1 MPTLEDL
8 GNTLWNQLVTMV
20 PGIIAAIIW
29 IILGII
35 VGIVVGSIVTRVLRK
50 YVERPLSVTPLG
62 KTLTTMGLE
71 FSELI
76 GGLTKAFIIS
86 ISLVAAMSYVPL
98 SGAAGELIYGVV
110 SYLPYLIGGIAVITL
125 GLVLAISL
133 AKYIGSLLSTGFG
146 EVYKSLVNLV
156 ENLLLVGLIAIVL
169 TVAFT
174 LLKLPASLI
183 YPLLVGVTAIAVGV
197 IIVIEVFKT
206 ITETYPDFSKLAP
219 FLQFIVVFV
228 FIFVGLSAIF
238 SQYVVVGDTLRM
250 LSASIMIAFAVIL
263 IPVAFYLVKKVL
275 IEAERKPSKSE

>member
-8 GNTLWNQLVTMV
+8 GNTLWNQLITMI

-29 IILGII
+29 LIL
-35 VGIVVGSIVTRVLRK
+35 GIVVGVIVGSVVSKILRR
-50 YVERPLSVTPLG
+50 YVERPLSATPFG
-62 KTLTTMGLE
+62 RTLTAMGLE
-71 FSELI
+71 FSDLI

-86 ISLVAAMSYVPL
+86 ISLVAAISYIPL
-98 SGAAGELIYGVV
+98 SGDAGELIYGVV

-133 AKYIGSLLSTGFG
+133 AKYIGSLLGAGFG
-146 EVYKSLVNLV
+146 ETYKSLVNLI

-174 LLKLPASLI
+174 LLKLPSALI
-183 YPLLVGVTAIAVGV
+183 YSLLVGVTAIAIGV

-206 ITETYPDFSKLAP
+206 IMEAHPDFSKLAP

-238 SQYVVVGDTLRM
+238 SQYEVVGDVLRM
-250 LSASIMIAFAVIL
+250 LSTGVMIAFAVIL

-275 IEAERKPSKSE
+275 IEAERKPSKEE

>member
-1 MPTLEDL
+1 MPTPEELVSR
-8 GNTLWNQLVTMV
+8 LWEQLVAMI

-29 IILGII
+29 IILGVI
-35 VGIVVGSIVTRVLRK
+35 VGVIVGNIVAKVLRR
-50 YVERPLSVTPLG
+50 YVERPLSLTPFG
-62 KTLTTMGLE
+62 KTLTAMGLE

-86 ISLVAAMSYVPL
+86 ISLVAAISYIPL
-98 SGAAGELIYGVV
+98 GGEAGELIYGVV

-133 AKYIGSLLSTGFG
+133 ARYIGSLLSTGFG
-146 EVYKSLVNLV
+146 ERYRSLVSLI
-156 ENLLLVGLIAIVL
+156 ENLLLVGLVAIVL

-174 LLKLPASLI
+174 LLKLPSTLI
-183 YPLLVGVTAIAVGV
+183 YPLLVGVTAIAIGV

-206 ITETYPDFSKLAP
+206 ITEAHPDFGKLAP
-219 FLQFIVVFV
+219 FLQFLVVFV

-238 SQYVVVGDTLRM
+238 SEYTAVGDVLRM
-250 LSASIMIAFAVIL
+250 LSIGITVAFAVVL

-275 IEAERKPSKSE
+275 IEAERKPSKE

>member
-156 ENLLLVGLIAIVL
+156 ENLLLAGLIAIVL

>member
-8 GNTLWNQLVTMV
+8 GNTLWNQLVAMI
-20 PGIIAAIIW
+20 PGVIAAIIW

-35 VGIVVGSIVTRVLRK
+35 VGMVVGSIVTRILRK
-50 YVERPLSVTPLG
+50 YVERPLSVTPFG
-62 KTLTTMGLE
+62 KTLTAMGLE

-86 ISLVAAMSYVPL
+86 ISLVAAISYVPL
-98 SGAAGELIYGVV
+98 GGAAGELIYGVV

-133 AKYIGSLLSTGFG
+133 AKYIGSLLSAGFG
-146 EVYKSLVNLV
+146 EAYKSLVNLV
-156 ENLLLVGLIAIVL
+156 ENLLLVGLVAIVL

-174 LLKLPASLI
+174 LLKLPSTLI

-238 SQYVVVGDTLRM
+238 SQYAVVGDTLKM
-250 LSASIMIAFAVIL
+250 LSAGIMIAFAVIL

-275 IEAERKPSKSE
+275 IEAERRPGKGE